1 MTIPFLHYFKRKPK
15 VEAAP
20 PAPPP
25 PPLEK
30 PSSEKFSKTVM
41 PSATRNGTPMSPG
54 LAAAP
59 APALQQ
65 TTNSPRSISF
75 ASAPNAFPRP
85 QIPPAVAVALEPRV
99 ERVIS
104 LELLDIV
111 PQIPAGL
118 AHPLET
124 LDGNRRVLFKA
135 AEVEKGMA
143 NGRPTVSLT
152 SIHQQMPEIFMSP
165 VAADDTTQVQLPF
178 AKVLEEFTK
187 LQVRADQVRQNAA
200 PQVATPFLK
209 VALEDGAKFGT
220 AMEDLETTELPPV
233 RVDLEPATAEAL
245 ANAEPEPAIEAPG
258 ARAPVPFKMPEASG
272 ASAQPRPATAPK
284 RIAFKL
290 SPNGT
295 DASANESVPASGGPS
310 VPKVNSDS
318 AAAAPARIAFKLAP
332 SVEEEESAPKPEPW
346 LTAAAFGLPP
356 RDGATQPDAP
366 KESETAGKSELKIR
380 LGLHIVLKA
389 LPEFQLG
396 GDPASV
402 PKDVQFEL
410 PFAMVEPQLASG
422 RVTVAPEVFAA
433 AVPQSFRS
441 LFKADCAADVAL
453 PLQEVLK
460 NLPAASL
467 KMRDDQVAQEVGAT
481 FETPFS
487 KTAAEDAERFK
498 VESKPTPVAE
508 VVDRG
513 SEEGAQPEEGDK
525 HKEEQTATTEGQARA
540 GDSVRTPLQVALNTN
555 EKLDA
560 KSVIGHI
567 NRMAGVKASAILFN
581 DGLNLAGN
589 LPTEIEADGLCAMA
603 PTLMQRVENHV
614 ADTKLGALRGMTLA
628 CAKGTVTFFVH
639 DSLCLA
645 ALHSNGEIP
654 ADVRDKLGRVVH
666 ELSRKYSHPV

>member
-1 MTIPFLHYFKRKPK
+1 MTIPFLSYFKRKPK
-15 VEAAP
+15 VEAEP
-20 PAPPP
+20 LPPP

-41 PSATRNGTPMSPG
+41 PSAARNGSPISP
-54 LAAAP
+54 AAAPSATQQTTNSQRSISFAAP
-59 APALQQ
+59 APA
-65 TTNSPRSISF
+65 S
-75 ASAPNAFPRP
+75 NALPRP

-104 LELLDIV
+104 LELRDVV

-124 LDGNRRVLFKA
+124 LDANRRVLFKA

-143 NGRPTVSLT
+143 NGRPTVSLA
-152 SIHQQMPEIFMSP
+152 SIHQQMPEIFMQP
-165 VAADDTTQVQLPF
+165 VAADDATQVQLPF
-178 AKVLEEFTK
+178 AKVLDEFTK
-187 LQVRADQVRQNAA
+187 LQVRADQVRQNAS
-200 PQVATPFLK
+200 PQVETPFLK
-209 VALEDGAKFGT
+209 VALEDSEKFGT
-220 AMEDLETTELPPV
+220 PIDKFETTELPPV
-233 RVDLEPATAEAL
+233 RVEVEPATAEAI

-258 ARAPVPFKMPEASG
+258 ARAPVPFKMAAASP
-272 ASAQPRPATAPK
+272 APTSTSAAPK

-310 VPKVNSDS
+310 VPKVTSNDPS
-318 AAAAPARIAFKLAP
+318 APATRIPFKLEP
-332 SVEEEESAPKPEPW
+332 SVSEEDSAPKPEPW

-356 RDGATQPDAP
+356 RNGATKPEDAP
-366 KESETAGKSELKIR
+366 AKADEAAAKSEPKIR
-380 LGLHIVLKA
+380 LGLHTVLTG

-441 LFKADCAADVAL
+441 LFKADCAAEVSL

-467 KMRDDQVAQEVGAT
+467 KMRDDQVAQEIGET

-498 VESKPTPVAE
+498 VEPKTVETPKGEEEPKQAE
-508 VVDRG
+508 ED
-513 SEEGAQPEEGDK
+513 
-525 HKEEQTATTEGQARA
+525 QTSNEPNA
-540 GDSVRTPLQVALNTN
+540 DSIRTPLQVALDTN

-560 KSVIGHI
+560 KSVVAHI
-567 NRMAGVKASAILFN
+567 NRMSGVKASAILFQ

-589 LPTEIEADGLCAMA
+589 LPPEVGAEGLCAMA

-639 DSLCLA
+639 DNLCLA

-654 ADVRDKLGRVVH
+654 ADVRDRLGRVVH